1 MVGMDHKPA
10 SAEVHDPAT
19 SARNARIGLM
29 LFAAYLLLY
38 GGFVVINAFAPE
50 RMDQIVWGG
59 LNVAV
64 LYGFALILSAFVLS
78 LVYGWLVRNPANRG
92 SGAGKG
98 AGQ

>member
-29 LFAAYLLLY
+29 LFAVYLSLY
-38 GGFVVINAFAPE
+38 GGFVGVNAFAPQ
-50 RMDQIVWGG
+50 RMEQIVWGG

-78 LVYGWLVRNPANRG
+78 LVYGWLVRNPVGGG
-92 SGAGKG
+92 SRDGKG